1 MTNLVLVV
9 DDEPSVQSLLRQ
21 RFRKRIANAELNF
34 IFAQDGIEALAV
46 LEKHPEVSAILTD
59 INMPCM
65 DGLTLLSKIQDRDCP
80 AVVISAYG
88 DMEKIR
94 KAMNSGAFDFL
105 TKPIDFQD
113 LEITLDRCLRHSQ
126 YLREQQERLQRAQTQ
141 LIQAEKL
148 ASIGQIMAGVAH
160 EINNPVNF
168 LINNLEPAKEYIED
182 IFRLL
187 QTYQHCYPEVKPQ
200 LQELYQSID
209 VDFLKQDLLSILNSM
224 QLGADTLRNISSS
237 LRNFARA
244 DSPTKTPIEIHS
256 SLESTILILSH
267 RLKPKGK
274 RPAITIVRDYGE
286 VPPVTGFPGQLNQ
299 VFLNLIANAI
309 DALEDAYL
317 NNNMGGRKPTIT
329 IGVRAAE
336 QVQITIA
343 DNGPGIPAA
352 IQASIFQSLF
362 TTKPPGKGT
371 GLGLSISKQIV
382 EENHQGKLECFSQ
395 EGEGACFIVSLPL
408 NATS

>member
-1 MTNLVLVV
+1 M
-9 DDEPSVQSLLRQ
+9 
-21 RFRKRIANAELNF
+21 
-34 IFAQDGIEALAV
+34 
-46 LEKHPEVSAILTD
+46 
-59 INMPCM
+59 
-65 DGLTLLSKIQDRDCP
+65 
-80 AVVISAYG
+80 
-88 DMEKIR
+88 
-94 KAMNSGAFDFL
+94 
-105 TKPIDFQD
+105 
-113 LEITLDRCLRHSQ
+113 
-126 YLREQQERLQRAQTQ
+126 
-141 LIQAEKL
+141 
-148 ASIGQIMAGVAH
+148 
-160 EINNPVNF
+160 
-168 LINNLEPAKEYIED
+168 
-182 IFRLL
+182 
-187 QTYQHCYPEVKPQ
+187 
-200 LQELYQSID
+200 
-209 VDFLKQDLLSILNSM
+209 
-224 QLGADTLRNISSS
+224 
-237 LRNFARA
+237 
-244 DSPTKTPIEIHS
+244 
-256 SLESTILILSH
+256 
-267 RLKPKGK
+267 
-274 RPAITIVRDYGE
+274 RDYGE